1 MTERRRRPHAAA
13 GARILSAA
21 VSASLMIATVGNLVA
36 AEHRKAPDLVALAV
50 APQAA
55 PQAVAP
61 PTTSSPAPLAT
72 APAASAP
79 PVTPAPATVAPPAAP
94 RLVAPARTHARS
106 HAS

>member
-36 AEHRKAPDLVALAV
+36 AEHRKAAEVVALAV
-50 APQAA
+50 APPAT
-55 PQAVAP
+55 P
-61 PTTSSPAPLAT
+61 SPAPLAT
-72 APAASAP
+72 ALAAAAP
-79 PVTPAPATVAPPAAP
+79 PVTAAPVTAAPTTVVPPPAP